1 MMHSPLRRA
10 FLRAVACAALAACAS
25 AVEPSLE
32 RFSLGQPPAF
42 DFGRATETERRG
54 EATVFGQGGRGLVTA
69 TTPALD
75 TAPTETHAHQTAG
88 SASGEVAREVRSRPE
103 PRVRDAKADTVEKI
117 LSLSESLPRDARA
130 AVERAV
136 AVARGASDLQ
146 VILDDLTNAAVEIMR
161 DEAYWRGAAESTTA
175 AVDPSPATDFHA
187 ASAASSSP
195 ATDFRARGPFS
206 TRRERVTFYWP
217 SLGFD
222 FAERVTPWVNAVVY
236 LPEARGARARRFPAV
251 AFAVGWNSWVERY
264 KDTMRHLASHGF
276 IVIAP
281 TVADRR
287 ARPLFAFDLL
297 SKHLLASLAWLV
309 RESRRENSQRFFGKV
324 DADRLGLLGHS
335 SGAGAAVRA
344 AVDAKLR
351 VAANVDASSLA
362 SGHEST
368 DTDAVS
374 ASVSS
379 GIRAV
384 AGLGAFLESSGL
396 EHDALANLRGVAL
409 FQLAGRLDSHVAP
422 RAVADL
428 AAAAVHAAPRAVAVL
443 RYGTHCF
450 LDDASEYAYPDSQCS
465 AARRGEAPFALAV
478 RRDAAATAS
487 STSAT
492 RASRRSP
499 SPGDGVMRPDAMGP
513 DAGFDAGVDAS
524 IGSGVGV
531 SRDAA
536 GRRTRVFRPESRR
549 SVMSPAA
556 QLEATREYVAAFF
569 AAELGGGDGFVRDG
583 GDDALERASASA
595 ARRKVWGVED
605 DDGRKRGALTH
616 SSLAVGGA
624 GGWGDVDDDAFPG
637 APPRASRPRSLS
649 LRAAS
654 PVERTGTESFGAPP
668 PVDITIVE
676 DPRMSRVEVLA
687 WE

>member
-236 LPEARGARARRFPAV
+236 LPEARGAHARRFPAV

-287 ARPLFAFDLL
+287 ARPLFSFDLL

-351 VAANVDASSLA
+351 VAANVGASSLA
-362 SGHEST
+362 SGYEST

-450 LDDASEYAYPDSQCS
+450 LDDASEYAYPDSQC
-465 AARRGEAPFALAV
+465 AAALRGESRFFP
-478 RRDAAATAS
+478 RDVQSTSSVSESTQFVQSVGADRNDNDAS
-487 STSAT
+487 SLTQNSA
-492 RASRRSP
+492 
-499 SPGDGVMRPDAMGP
+499 
-513 DAGFDAGVDAS
+513 
-524 IGSGVGV
+524 
-531 SRDAA
+531 
-536 GRRTRVFRPESRR
+536 
-549 SVMSPAA
+549 SVMSPSA

-569 AAELGGGDGFVRDG
+569 VAELRGGGDDF
-583 GDDALERASASA
+583 GDDFVSDARERASAAA
-595 ARRKVWGVED
+595 ARWKMWGVEG
-605 DDGRKRGALTH
+605 DDGRKRRASTH
-616 SSLAVGGA
+616 SSLAAGGA
-624 GGWGDVDDDAFPG
+624 GGWGNVDETDQ
-637 APPRASRPRSLS
+637 PRSSRSRSLS

-654 PVERTGTESFGAPP
+654 PVERTGMESFGDLS
-668 PVDITIVE
+668 PVDVTLAE
-676 DPRMSRVEVLA
+676 DPRMSRVGVLA
-687 WE
+687 WA